1 MQFGVLGPL
10 QLRSATGDEVAV
22 SGPRPRALL
31 VLLLLDAGRVVSID
45 QLIAGQYGDDP
56 PAGATNALQAQVSR
70 LRRDLPDGL
79 VEFHGSGYRLAVDP
93 DDVDVH
99 RFERLVREGH
109 RLLAAGAHAKAVTTL
124 HEALDLWRGQPL
136 ADLPNAEAQATRLEE
151 ARLAAREDLVEAEL
165 ALPEGTNVAELRRLV
180 DEHPLRERLRGQL
193 MRALQQAGRQ
203 AEALEEYEAARRLL
217 ADELGVDPSPE
228 LAAIHLAILRA
239 EGAAKPTRRALP
251 AQLTTFVGRDAELE
265 RLADLPRL
273 VTLVGPG
280 GTGKTRL
287 AIEVARR
294 DGREV
299 CFADLAPLHDDD
311 EDQLAATVL
320 AALGLREAGFQPAG
334 VEPVRRLAA
343 ALDDNLLL
351 VLDNC
356 EQVIAAA
363 AGIVRTLLD
372 ECPDLHVIA
381 TSREPLGLTGETL
394 LPLEPLAADN
404 AVRLFEDRAAAV
416 RPGYAPGQHHAEV
429 AQLCAALDGLPL
441 AIELAAARLREF
453 DVHELATRLDEHGR
467 FRLLSRGDRTA
478 AARHQTLTAV
488 IEWSWDLLTNEQ
500 RQLASRFA
508 VFAGGASLAA
518 VEAVCDVPDAD
529 VLLADLVDK
538 SIVRSDG
545 SRYEMLETIRLFCA
559 ERLTEE
565 VRRAHARYY
574 LSLAQQADPY
584 LRRAEQ
590 LDWLAT
596 LTAEHDNLMTALRY
610 AATHDQETETGYRMV
625 AALAA
630 YLWLSGRRSQAGAAA
645 ATLLEHEPED
655 LDEEYVACVV
665 HAIPTAA
672 PEHWERAKAIMRSF
686 DRPLEH
692 PFGAAI
698 WGMTAGPPD
707 EDDAETPALL
717 GSDPWNAAL
726 GRLSTA
732 LFQLLDG
739 RPAAGE
745 RELVEVAAT
754 FQSLGERWG
763 SAQALDFLAQAAG
776 WRGEWQ
782 RAHGYWAT
790 ALRAFEELGALEECA
805 DLLCHRGNAFL
816 RQGELDAATEDFA
829 RAAEFSVKAGS
840 GIPPAVPLGLAN
852 VARCRDDPE
861 AVRER
866 LAEASAAV
874 EAGSFRFASMRAQVF
889 TALGRHAEAV
899 AAARTSPF
907 AADVADATEGLAGE
921 VVAAGEGDRA
931 ALLLGVAVALRGTA
945 VAGDPQVARVTEEAR
960 GLIGAGAFAVA
971 YARGAE
977 LDKERALTVVDG
989 STR

>member
-10 QLRSATGDEVAV
+10 QMRSATGDQVAV

-56 PAGATNALQAQVSR
+56 PSGATNALQAQVSR

-79 VEFHGSGYRLAVDP
+79 VEFHGTGYRLAVDP

-109 RLLAAGAHAKAVTTL
+109 RLLAAGAHTKAVTTL
-124 HEALDLWRGQPL
+124 REALGLWRGQPL

-151 ARLAAREDLVEAEL
+151 TRLAALEDLVEAEL
-165 ALPEGTNVAELRRLV
+165 ALPEGTSVAELRRLV

-193 MRALQQAGRQ
+193 MRALQLAGRQ
-203 AEALEEYEAARRLL
+203 AEALEEYEAARSLL

-239 EGAAKPTRRALP
+239 DTAAKPTRRGLP
-251 AQLTTFVGRDAELE
+251 AQLTSFVGREAELA

-294 DGREV
+294 SGREV
-299 CFADLAPLHDDD
+299 CFADLAPLHDDN
-311 EDQLAATVL
+311 EDQLAAAVL
-320 AALGLREAGFQPAG
+320 AALGLREAGFEPAG
-334 VEPVRRLAA
+334 VDPVRKLTA
-343 ALDDNLLL
+343 ALDHDLLL

-356 EQVIAAA
+356 EQVVEAA
-363 AGIVRTLLD
+363 AGLVRTLLD
-372 ECPDLHVIA
+372 AAPHLHVLA

-394 LPLEPLAADN
+394 LPLEPLAADP

-416 RPGYAPGQHHAEV
+416 RPGYVLGDHASDV
-429 AQLCAALDGLPL
+429 AKLCAALDGLPL

-453 DVHELATRLDEHGR
+453 DVTELAARLDEHGR

-478 AARHQTLTAV
+478 AARHQTLAAV
-488 IEWSWDLLTNEQ
+488 IEWSWDLLTDEQ
-500 RQLASRFA
+500 RLLASRFA
-508 VFAGGASLAA
+508 VFTGGATLAA
-518 VEAVCDVPDAD
+518 VEAVCDVQDAD
-529 VLLADLVDK
+529 LVLADLVDK

-545 SRYEMLETIRLFCA
+545 SRYRMLETIRLFCA
-559 ERLTEE
+559 ERLTDD
-565 VRRAHARYY
+565 VRQAHARSY

-584 LRRAEQ
+584 LRRSEQ

-596 LTAEHDNLMTALRY
+596 LTAEHDNLMAALRF
-610 AATHDQETETGYRMV
+610 AATDDPETGYRLI

-645 ATLLEHEPED
+645 ATLLEHDPPEG

-665 HAIPTAA
+665 HAIPAAA
-672 PEHWERAKAIMRSF
+672 PEHWDRARAVMRGF
-686 DRPLEH
+686 DRPLKH

-707 EDDAETPALL
+707 EGDEQVPALL

-754 FQSLGERWG
+754 FESLGERWG

-805 DLLCHRGNAFL
+805 DLLCHSGDAWL
-816 RQGELDAATEDFA
+816 RQKELDAATADFT
-829 RAAEFSVKAGS
+829 RAAELSAKAGART
-840 GIPPAVPLGLAN
+840 PPHALLGLAE

-861 AVRER
+861 AARAW
-866 LAEASAAV
+866 LAQASAVV
-874 EAGSFRFASMRAQVF
+874 EAGGFRFASMRARLF
-889 TALGRHAEAV
+889 TALGRHSEAV
-899 AAARTSPF
+899 EAARTSPF
-907 AADVADATEGLAGE
+907 SADVADATEGLATK

-945 VAGDPQVARVTEEAR
+945 VAGDPRVARVTEEAR
-960 GLIGAGAFAVA
+960 ELIGAEAFAVA